1 MRVPETITTYGY
13 TGAKGELGS
22 MDDLRGKLFALEQER
37 HPDGYPDEETQTHGR
52 ARLFDEIVSA
62 WYVAQFHNGIA
73 PLIRDY
79 LAAIRKAYTAGR
91 AADEAYDE
99 LGKRTTTAWH
109 AAHHR
114 YIIALDAA
122 EAAYAELAQAVTRL
136 SKFHADNWRGIVS
149 SFYNRHVPAGQRIDL
164 AELTLVVEHRN
175 PEHELTLF
183 RERHRPYLR
192 LLNYTLTG
200 GYPAG
205 YEPDP
210 TPTAATEQADETNR
224 SDW

>member
-1 MRVPETITTYGY
+1 MRVPETITIQGY
-13 TGAKGELGS
+13 TGADGELGS

-37 HPDGYPDEETQTHGR
+37 HPDGYPDEATQTHAR
-52 ARLFDEIVSA
+52 VRLFDELVSA
-62 WYVAQFHNGIA
+62 WYVTEYHNGTA

-79 LAAIRKAYTAGR
+79 LTAVRKAYTAGH

-114 YIIALDAA
+114 YIVALDVA
-122 EAAYAELAQAVTRL
+122 EAAYAELAQAVTHL
-136 SKFHADNWRGIVS
+136 AKFHADHWHGLVS
-149 SFYNRHVPAGQRIDL
+149 SFYNQHVPAGQRIDL
-164 AELTLVVEHRN
+164 AELTVVVEHRD

-183 RERHRPYLR
+183 RERHRDYVR

-200 GYPAG
+200 GYPTG
-205 YEPDP
+205 YELDP
-210 TPTAATEQADETNR
+210 TPTAATEQADDNTR
-224 SDW
+224 SGW